1 MFHLFCHCLVA
12 KELALGIEVKLLF
25 FFPKGVYVLTP
36 LEKYSEILWAWS
48 FIKILVKDFRTA
60 PLKAT

>member
-1 MFHLFCHCLVA
+1 VA
-12 KELALGIEVKLLF
+12 KELALGTEVKLLF
-25 FFPKGVYVLTP
+25 FFPKGVYVLTS